1 MSWREKV
8 DRAMQNRIKECRKA
22 VGMSQKEL
30 SNIVGLS
37 CSAIGHYELDV
48 REPNLKTWE
57 RIAKALHVSPAYLV
71 WWSDAK

>member
-1 MSWREKV
+1 
-8 DRAMQNRIKECRKA
+8 MQNRIKECRKA

-30 SNIVGLS
+30 SNIVALS

-71 WWSDAK
+71 GWFNAK

>member
-1 MSWREKV
+1 MN
-8 DRAMQNRIKECRKA
+8 DMQNRIKECRKA

-30 SNIVGLS
+30 SNIVVLS

-57 RIAKALHVSPAYLV
+57 RIAKAFHVSPAYLV
-71 WWSDAK
+71 GWFNAK

>member
-1 MSWREKV
+1 
-8 DRAMQNRIKECRKA
+8 MQNLIKECRKA